1 MMSWSYDSLWQK
13 TKLYVQRALEAEREG
28 PLFPFW
34 AILALELLGRATL
47 AKVHPALLA
56 DPQQGE
62 NILHAFG
69 YGAAKNPKSVPAKT
83 VFLRCK
89 EIVPNFTEQDFKICM
104 GMIERRNEELHA
116 GAPAFEDLPTQL
128 WLADY
133 FRLCQLLLSFQ
144 ELTLVDL
151 FGQEEASAAEE
162 MIQAAE
168 EQAIKKA
175 NQAIEEAKKQFLL
188 LSDEEQQDEK
198 KFGGDLANLR
208 RDSLGKLVE
217 CPACAAQAVVS
228 GKQIRANEPELV
240 DDMIVREVI
249 ALPTKLDCYSCKLT
263 LRGYGELHAAGLG
276 GQYAVK
282 ESYEPLQ
289 YYSADLDP
297 ADYNEDEYGND

>member
-1 MMSWSYDSLWQK
+1 MTSWSYDSLWQK

-69 YGAAKNPKSVPAKT
+69 YGAAKNPKSVSAKT

-89 EIVPNFTEQDFKICM
+89 EIVPNFTEQDVKICM

-133 FRLCQLLLSFQ
+133 FRLCQLLLSSQ
-144 ELTLVDL
+144 DLTLVDL
-151 FGQEEASAAEE
+151 FGQEETSAAEE

-168 EQAIKKA
+168 EQVLKKA
-175 NQAIEEAKKQFLL
+175 NQAIAEAKKLFLL
-188 LSDEEQQDEK
+188 LK
-198 KFGGDLANLR
+198 
-208 RDSLGKLVE
+208 
-217 CPACAAQAVVS
+217 
-228 GKQIRANEPELV
+228 
-240 DDMIVREVI
+240 
-249 ALPTKLDCYSCKLT
+249 
-263 LRGYGELHAAGLG
+263 
-276 GQYAVK
+276 
-282 ESYEPLQ
+282 
-289 YYSADLDP
+289 
-297 ADYNEDEYGND
+297 